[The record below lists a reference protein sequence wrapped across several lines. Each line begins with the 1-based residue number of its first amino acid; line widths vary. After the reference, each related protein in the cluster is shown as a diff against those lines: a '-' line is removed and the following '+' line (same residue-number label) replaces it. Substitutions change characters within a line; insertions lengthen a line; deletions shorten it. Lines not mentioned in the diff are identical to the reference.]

1 MKPLAYRMRPQTLDQ
16 VVGQQHLIGPGK
28 IIRRMVEARLLSS
41 MILYGPPGIGK
52 TSIASAIAG
61 STKYA
66 FRKLNAATDGK
77 KQLQQVA
84 AEGKMSGT
92 VILLL
97 DEIHRLDKT
106 KQDFLLPL
114 LESGQVI
121 LIGATTENPYIS
133 ISPAIRSRCQI
144 FELKPLS
151 AQDASNAI
159 DRALTDKENGLGN
172 YHVELTDDARAL
184 LIEKGNG
191 DLRSTLN
198 SLELAVLST
207 KQELKDN
214 HQDTDSIVITQQEMA
229 DSIQMKVQNFDS
241 SGDGHYDLVS
251 AFQKSIR
258 GSDTDAALH
267 YLARLIESGDLISI
281 CRRLSVIAY
290 EDVGLAHPSAAKHA
304 ILAIQAAQTLGFP
317 EARIPLA
324 NAVIELTLSPKSNS
338 AITAIDRAVDDVK
351 NKNIGSIPANLKDAH
366 YAGAKKLGH
375 GVNYIYPHDFEND
388 WVAQQYLP
396 DNLLTASYFT
406 PKGNSKVEER
416 YKLIYQKLK
425 KMQRDNLSK
434 HHNR

>member
-1 MKPLAYRMRPQTLDQ
+1 MKPLAYRMRPQNLDE

-28 IIRRMVEARLLSS
+28 IIRRMVEAKLLSS

-66 FRKLNAATDGK
+66 FRKLNAATDSK
-77 KQLQQVA
+77 KQLEQVA

-106 KQDFLLPL
+106 KQDYLLPL
-114 LESGQVI
+114 LESGQII

-144 FELKPLS
+144 FELKPLAENDV
-151 AQDASNAI
+151 AQAI
-159 DRALTDKENGLGN
+159 NRALTDEQNGLGE
-172 YHVELTDDARAL
+172 YQVKLTDDAEKL
-184 LIEKGNG
+184 LIQKGNG
-191 DLRSTLN
+191 DLRATLN
-198 SLELAVLST
+198 GLELAVRST
-207 KQELKDN
+207 KQELIAAGKE
-214 HQDTDSIVITQQEMA
+214 DTGFTITQEEMA
-229 DSIQMKVQNFDS
+229 DSIQMRSQNFDA

-267 YLARLIESGDLISI
+267 YLARLIESDDLVSI

-290 EDVGLAHPSAAKHA
+290 EDIGLANPAAAQHA
-304 ILAIQAAQTLGFP
+304 IIAIQAAQSLGFP

-324 NAVIELTLSPKSNS
+324 NAVIELALSPKSNS
-338 AITAIDRAVDDVK
+338 AMAAIDAALSDVRQ
-351 NKNIGSIPANLKDAH
+351 NDIGTIPADLKDTH
-366 YAGAKKLGH
+366 YSGAKKLGH
-375 GVNYIYPHDFEND
+375 GAGYTYPHDYPND
-388 WVAQQYLP
+388 WIAQQYLP
-396 DNLLTASYFT
+396 DQLVGKQYFT
-406 PKGNSKVEER
+406 PKGNSKIE
-416 YKLIYQKLK
+416 KAFKKQYQILQQ
-425 KMQRDNLSK
+425 MQKDGLNK
-434 HHNR
+434 QK

>member
-290 EDVGLAHPSAAKHA
+290 EDVGLANPSATEHA

-338 AITAIDRAVDDVK
+338 AITAIDRAIDDVK

-366 YAGAKKLGH
+366 YAGAKKLSH

>member
-1 MKPLAYRMRPQTLDQ
+1 MKPLAYRMRPQNLDQ
-16 VVGQQHLIGPGK
+16 VVGQNHLIGPGK
-28 IIRRMVEARLLSS
+28 IIRRMVEAHLLSS

-77 KQLQQVA
+77 KQLKQVA
-84 AEGKMSGT
+84 EEAKMSGT

-106 KQDFLLPL
+106 KQDYLLPL

-121 LIGATTENPYIS
+121 LIGATTENPYIA

-151 AQDASNAI
+151 AKDAEQAI
-159 DRALTDKENGLGN
+159 MRALNDKENGLGN
-172 YHVELTDDARAL
+172 YNVELTDEAKKL
-184 LIEKGNG
+184 LIDKGNG

-198 SLELAVLST
+198 ALELAVLST
-207 KQELKDN
+207 KQELEDENKKAD
-214 HQDTDSIVITQQEMA
+214 HILISEAEMTN
-229 DSIQMKVQNFDS
+229 SIQMKNHAFDAKA
-241 SGDGHYDLVS
+241 DGHYDLIS

-267 YLARLIESGDLISI
+267 YLACLIESGDLISI
-281 CRRLSVIAY
+281 CRRLTVIAY
-290 EDVGLAHPSAAKHA
+290 EDIGLANPAACQHA
-304 ILAIQAAQTLGFP
+304 VIAINAAQKIGFP

-324 NAVIELTLSPKSNS
+324 NAVIELALSPKSNS
-338 AITAIDRAVDDVK
+338 AISAIDEALSDVR
-351 NKNIGSIPANLKDAH
+351 NNPFSPVPNNLKDAH
-366 YAGAKKLGH
+366 YKGAKKLNH
-375 GVNYIYPHDFEND
+375 GNNYIYPHDFPND

-396 DNLLTASYFT
+396 DQLMNANYFK
-406 PKGNSKVEER
+406 PKGNSKIER
-416 YKLIYQKLK
+416 GFKTNYTNLK
-425 KMQRDNLSK
+425 KLQRENL
-434 HHNR
+434 NGRN

>member
-1 MKPLAYRMRPQTLDQ
+1 MKPLAYRMRPQNLDQ

-52 TSIASAIAG
+52 TSITSAIAG

-114 LESGQVI
+114 LESGQII

-151 AQDASNAI
+151 AQDASSAI

-172 YHVELTDDARAL
+172 YPVELTDDARSL

-214 HQDTDSIVITQQEMA
+214 HQDTNSIVITQQEMA

-267 YLARLIESGDLISI
+267 YLAKLIESGDLISI

-290 EDVGLAHPSAAKHA
+290 EDIGLANPSAAEHA

-324 NAVIELTLSPKSNS
+324 NAVIELALSPKSNS
-338 AITAIDRAVDDVK
+338 AITAIDRAIYDVK
-351 NKNIGSIPANLKDAH
+351 NKNIGSIPVNLKDAH
-366 YAGAKKLGH
+366 YSGAKKLGH

-396 DNLLTASYFT
+396 DNLLNASYFT

-425 KMQRDNLSK
+425 KMQHENLNK
-434 HHNR
+434 HSNS

>member
-229 DSIQMKVQNFDS
+229 DSIQMKMQNFDS

-290 EDVGLAHPSAAKHA
+290 EDVGLANPSAAEHA

-338 AITAIDRAVDDVK
+338 AITAIDRAINDVK

>member
-1 MKPLAYRMRPQTLDQ
+1 MKPLAYRMRPQNLDQ
-16 VVGQQHLIGPGK
+16 VVGQKHLIGPGK
-28 IIRRMVEARLLSS
+28 IIRRMVEAHLLSS

-77 KQLQQVA
+77 KQLKQVA
-84 AEGKMSGT
+84 EEAKMSGT

-106 KQDFLLPL
+106 KQDYLLPL

-121 LIGATTENPYIS
+121 LIGATTENPYIA

-151 AQDASNAI
+151 AKDAEQAI
-159 DRALTDKENGLGN
+159 MRALNDKENGLGN
-172 YHVELTDDARAL
+172 YNVELTDEAKKL
-184 LIEKGNG
+184 LIAKGNG

-198 SLELAVLST
+198 ALELAVLST
-207 KQELKDN
+207 KQELEDENKKAD
-214 HQDTDSIVITQQEMA
+214 HILISEAEMTN
-229 DSIQMKVQNFDS
+229 SIQMKNHAFDAKA
-241 SGDGHYDLVS
+241 DGHYDLIS

-267 YLARLIESGDLISI
+267 YLACLIESGDLISI
-281 CRRLSVIAY
+281 CRRLTVIAY
-290 EDVGLAHPSAAKHA
+290 EDIGLANPAACQHA
-304 ILAIQAAQTLGFP
+304 VIAINAAQKIGFP

-324 NAVIELTLSPKSNS
+324 NAVIELALSPKSNS
-338 AITAIDRAVDDVK
+338 AISAIDEALSDVR
-351 NKNIGSIPANLKDAH
+351 NNPFSPVPNNLKDAH
-366 YAGAKKLGH
+366 YKGAKKLNH
-375 GVNYIYPHDFEND
+375 GNNYIYPHDFPND

-396 DNLLTASYFT
+396 DQLMNANYFK
-406 PKGNSKVEER
+406 PKGNSKIER
-416 YKLIYQKLK
+416 GFKTNYTNLK
-425 KMQRDNLSK
+425 KLQRDNL
-434 HHNR
+434 NGRN